1 MCVQEILFEQE
12 PFTCESQHNNMIG
25 FQCEVALFRRVL
37 QAAGAHDTERLEVRQ
52 CLR

>member
-1 MCVQEILFEQE
+1 MQEILFEE
-12 PFTCESQHNNMIG
+12 EAFKCESRHNNLIG